1 MEQIVEAEYQV
12 VQERSPEVIRTEIKT
27 IEAQVYKTT
36 LDGVIQIGKRLQ
48 ELKEMIGHG
57 NWLTWCRENLGYSDR
72 QARRYIE
79 ISTEYGD
86 ENSAFSNWTTL
97 SNLSISKA
105 YSLLSLPENEVEAF
119 AKEHDVE
126 DMTVKEL
133 EAEIKSWKDK
143 TEAAEQAAEQ
153 AKKEKEEI
161 QECIKTEIDQRAE
174 LENKIAEL
182 ESQKTNPEELK
193 KAKEELENK
202 KKEIEEIKEK
212 LKEEKDKQKG
222 EIEKE
227 IAAQKEIWK
236 SEAEKEQNDRI
247 QEIEKRRK
255 NAEEQAE
262 KLEAKLKKLE
272 NGNMVLFKARVDMMQ
287 KMFREILDMV
297 AVEESEQAQKMK
309 TALTT
314 VMEAMINQIN

>member
-79 ISTEYGD
+79 ISNEYGD

-105 YSLLSLPENEVEAF
+105 YSLLSLPENEVKTF

-143 TEAAEQAAEQ
+143 TEAAEQAPEQ

-212 LKEEKDKQKG
+212 LN
-222 EIEKE
+222 EKE
-227 IAAQKEIWK
+227 IAAQKEAWK
-236 SEAEKEQNDRI
+236 SEAEKEQNDLI

-272 NGNMVLFKARVDMMQ
+272 NGNMVLFKAKVDMLQ

-314 VMEAMINQIN
+314 VMETMINQIN